1 MSGAG
6 LAIFGAFLG
15 GILKG
20 WLGEAGKTPARKL
33 DKLAPKD
40 REDEINRKARERV
53 LGQ

>member
-20 WLGEAGKTPARKL
+20 WLGGGTSKEL
-33 DKLAPKD
+33 DKLTPKD
-40 REDEINRKARERV
+40 KEADINRKAKERV
-53 LGQ
+53 LAQ